1 MTKNI
6 QKRNTNQIYFA
17 LEVANLFR
25 IPMLNS
31 RENPSTPT
39 LQTQHPYPSTPPPF
53 NFPDIRVN

>member
-17 LEVANLFR
+17 LEVTNLFR

-39 LQTQHPYPSTPPPF
+39 LQTQNHYPSTPTPLQLP
-53 NFPDIRVN
+53 RYKS